1 MAACPQAGPK
11 TRASADG
18 QRRSSRCSMVMR
30 AGRARMR
37 TPAGAGTHPA
47 RRWDHWKPGGHMR
60 GAGPSPSGRP
70 A

>member
-18 QRRSSRCSMVMR
+18 QRSPSRCAMVMS

-37 TPAGAGTHPA
+37 TPAGEGTNSA
-47 RRWDHWKPGGHMR
+47 RRWDHWKPGDHVR
-60 GAGPSPSGRP
+60 G
-70 A
+70 